1 MRRIWRKQTVNSEIV
16 SQLASEINS
25 TEIIA
30 TLLVNRNLVNKEEV
44 ENFFVP
50 TLDKLPNPM
59 LMSGIESSI
68 SRIIKAIVK
77 KEKIAIYGDFDC
89 DGITS
94 TSILYGFL
102 ESMDANVTFYNPH
115 RIEEGYGINF
125 QSIEKLV
132 NNGVSLIVSTDCGIS
147 ENEVVL
153 KSKKLPVDFI
163 ITDHHTVPDVLP
175 EAFSII
181 NPKIKECKYPFKEIC
196 AAGVVFNLIVAL
208 RTKLR
213 SISFFNG
220 RPEPN
225 LSKYLDLVSI
235 GTVADSMP
243 ILGVNRIFVYNGL
256 KQIAATERKGLK
268 SLIGK
273 QKEKYSVRDISF
285 GIAPKI
291 NAAGR
296 VGSATD
302 AVKLLTS
309 KDEKVVEQL
318 ISIIEKN
325 NLKRQEIQ
333 EQVLKEAENLAKS
346 EFIKNPTRSSL
357 VLYSNGWHP
366 GVIGII
372 ASRIVKQF
380 GVPCAVLSLNDSIA
394 KGSLRTVNNI
404 NLYTILEQCSDLLI
418 QFGGHSGA
426 AGVTINEDSIEDFKN
441 KFENLIAEYDFDSGE
456 LIELECEIN
465 FENIKIQLVR
475 EIEKMEPFGNGNPF
489 PIFFTN
495 NVTIKNKKIIKE
507 KHLELLLEE
516 DSIQHRAIWFNF
528 RKPLPTANIVNVAFS
543 IQKDSYRGGENIVLN
558 IVDIQEP

>member
-1 MRRIWRKQTVNSEIV
+1 MRKIWRKQTANSEIV

-30 TLLVNRNLVNKEEV
+30 TLLVNRSLVNKEEV

-68 SRIIKAIVK
+68 SRIIKAILK

-102 ESMDANVTFYNPH
+102 ESIDANVTFYNPH

-132 NNGVSLIVSTDCGIS
+132 NDGVSLIISTDCGIS
-147 ENEVVL
+147 ENEVIL
-153 KSKKLPVDFI
+153 KSKKLLVDFI

-213 SISFFNG
+213 GISFFNE

-325 NLKRQEIQ
+325 NVKRQEIQ

-346 EFIKNPTRSSL
+346 EFIKNPARSSL

-394 KGSLRTVNNI
+394 KGSLRTANNI
-404 NLYTILEQCSDLLI
+404 NLYNILEQCSDLLI

-456 LIELECEIN
+456 LIELECDIN

-489 PIFFTN
+489 PIFSTN

-543 IQKDSYRGGENIVLN
+543 IQKDSYRGGDNIVLN

>member
-1 MRRIWRKQTVNSEIV
+1 MRKIWRKQTANSEIV

-68 SRIIKAIVK
+68 SRIIKAMLK

-132 NNGVSLIVSTDCGIS
+132 NDGVSLIISTDCGIS
-147 ENEVVL
+147 ENEVIL
-153 KSKKLPVDFI
+153 KSKKLLVDFI

-213 SISFFNG
+213 GISFFNE

-325 NLKRQEIQ
+325 NVKRQEIQ

-346 EFIKNPTRSSL
+346 EFIKNPARSSL

-394 KGSLRTVNNI
+394 KGSLRTANNI
-404 NLYTILEQCSDLLI
+404 NLYNILEQCSDLLI

-456 LIELECEIN
+456 LIELECDIN

-489 PIFFTN
+489 PIFSTN

-543 IQKDSYRGGENIVLN
+543 IQKDSYRGGDNIVLN

>member
-1 MRRIWRKQTVNSEIV
+1 MRKIWRKQTANSEIV

-25 TEIIA
+25 TKIIA

-68 SRIIKAIVK
+68 SRIIKAILK

-132 NNGVSLIVSTDCGIS
+132 NDGVSLIISTDCGIS
-147 ENEVVL
+147 ENEVIL
-153 KSKKLPVDFI
+153 KSKKLLVDFI

-213 SISFFNG
+213 GISFFNE

-325 NLKRQEIQ
+325 NVKRQEIQ

-346 EFIKNPTRSSL
+346 EFIKNPARSSL

-394 KGSLRTVNNI
+394 KGSLRTANNI
-404 NLYTILEQCSDLLI
+404 NLYNILEQCSDLLI

-456 LIELECEIN
+456 LIELECDIN

-489 PIFFTN
+489 PIFSTN

-543 IQKDSYRGGENIVLN
+543 IQKDSYRGGDNIVLN

>member
-1 MRRIWRKQTVNSEIV
+1 
-16 SQLASEINS
+16 
-25 TEIIA
+25 
-30 TLLVNRNLVNKEEV
+30 
-44 ENFFVP
+44 
-50 TLDKLPNPM
+50 
-59 LMSGIESSI
+59 
-68 SRIIKAIVK
+68 
-77 KEKIAIYGDFDC
+77 
-89 DGITS
+89 
-94 TSILYGFL
+94 
-102 ESMDANVTFYNPH
+102 
-115 RIEEGYGINF
+115 
-125 QSIEKLV
+125 
-132 NNGVSLIVSTDCGIS
+132 
-147 ENEVVL
+147 
-153 KSKKLPVDFI
+153 
-163 ITDHHTVPDVLP
+163 
-175 EAFSII
+175 
-181 NPKIKECKYPFKEIC
+181 
-196 AAGVVFNLIVAL
+196 
-208 RTKLR
+208 
-213 SISFFNG
+213 
-220 RPEPN
+220 
-225 LSKYLDLVSI
+225 
-235 GTVADSMP
+235 MP

-256 KQIAATERKGLK
+256 KQIAVTERKGLK

-285 GIAPKI
+285 SIAPKI

-325 NLKRQEIQ
+325 NVKRQEIQ

-346 EFIKNPTRSSL
+346 EFIKNPARSSL

-394 KGSLRTVNNI
+394 KGSLRTANNI
-404 NLYTILEQCSDLLI
+404 NLYNILEQCSDLLI

-456 LIELECEIN
+456 LIELECDIN

-489 PIFFTN
+489 PIFSTN

-543 IQKDSYRGGENIVLN
+543 IQKDSYRGGDNIVLN
-558 IVDIQEP
+558 IVDIQEPWH

>member
-1 MRRIWRKQTVNSEIV
+1 MRKIWRKQTVNSEIV

-68 SRIIKAIVK
+68 SRIIKALLN

-132 NNGVSLIVSTDCGIS
+132 NDGVSLIISTDCGIS
-147 ENEVVL
+147 ENEVIL
-153 KSKKLPVDFI
+153 KSKKLLVDFI

-213 SISFFNG
+213 GISFFNE

-309 KDEKVVEQL
+309 KDDKVVEQL

-346 EFIKNPTRSSL
+346 EFIKNPARSSL

-426 AGVTINEDSIEDFKN
+426 AGVTINEASIEDFKN
-441 KFENLIAEYDFDSGE
+441 KFENLIDEYDFDSGE
-456 LIELECEIN
+456 LIELECDIN

-543 IQKDSYRGGENIVLN
+543 IQKDSYRGGDNIVLN

>member
-1 MRRIWRKQTVNSEIV
+1 MRKIWRKQTVNSEIV
-16 SQLASEINS
+16 SQLANEIKS

-30 TLLVNRNLVNKEEV
+30 TLLVNRNLVNKEQV

-59 LMSGIESSI
+59 LLSGIESSI
-68 SRIIKAIVK
+68 SRIIEAILK
-77 KEKIAIYGDFDC
+77 KEKIAVYGDFDC

-102 ESMDANVTFYNPH
+102 KSMEANVIFYNPH

-125 QSIEKLV
+125 KSIEKLV
-132 NNGVSLIVSTDCGIS
+132 NDGVSLIISTDCGIS
-147 ENEVVL
+147 ENEVIL
-153 KSKKLPVDFI
+153 KSKELPVDFI

-213 SISFFNG
+213 AISFFND

-273 QKEKYSVRDISF
+273 QKDKYSVRDISF

-309 KDEKVVEQL
+309 NDEEVVGKL

-333 EQVLKEAENLAKS
+333 EQVLKEAENIAKA
-346 EFIKNPTRSSL
+346 EFIKNPKRSSL
-357 VLYSNGWHP
+357 VLYSDGWHP

-394 KGSLRTVNNI
+394 KGSLRTANNI
-404 NLYTILEQCSDLLI
+404 NLYTILEKCSDYLI

-426 AGVTINEDSIEDFKN
+426 AGVTINEDLIEDFKN
-441 KFENLIAEYDFDSGE
+441 KFETLVAEYDFDSGE
-456 LIELECEIN
+456 LIELESEIN
-465 FENIKIQLVR
+465 FDNIRIQLVR
-475 EIEKMEPFGNGNPF
+475 EIEKMEPFGNGNPY
-489 PIFFTN
+489 PIFSSN
-495 NVTIKNKKIIKE
+495 NVVINNKKIIKE
-507 KHLELLLEE
+507 KHLELLLEK
-516 DSIQHRAIWFNF
+516 DSIKHRAIWFNF
-528 RKPLPTANIVNVAFS
+528 RKPLPTSNNVNIAFS
-543 IQKDSYRGGENIVLN
+543 IQKDSYRGGDSIVLN